1 MLDDS
6 DYLARK
12 CVYYKGK
19 CEVLFELEMEL
30 KSSGVEIPEKI
41 ERILNSKLVAENN
54 RFEMY
59 QHQYIDSIGGNEKLK
74 V

>member
-12 CVYYKGK
+12 CAYYQGYKDMANKVY
-19 CEVLFELEMEL
+19 LEL
-30 KSSGVEIPEKI
+30 GVELSEENLKKLFGLMR
-41 ERILNSKLVAENN
+41 EADSKHAD
-54 RFEMY
+54 Y
-59 QHQYIDSIGGNEKLK
+59 QHKYIDSIGGNEKLK

>member
-12 CVYYKGK
+12 CAYYQGYKDMAIRVYI
-19 CEVLFELEMEL
+19 ELGDEL
-30 KSSGVEIPEKI
+30 GEKI
-41 ERILNSKLVAENN
+41 IEKLFGLMREADSEYAN
-54 RFEMY
+54 Y
-59 QHQYIDSIGGNEKLK
+59 QHQYIDAIGGNEKLK

>member
-12 CVYYKGK
+12 CAYYQGYKDMAVKAYIELGGELSEETIK
-19 CEVLFELEMEL
+19 KLFGLMREADSEYA
-30 KSSGVEIPEKI
+30 
-41 ERILNSKLVAENN
+41 N
-54 RFEMY
+54 Y
-59 QHQYIDSIGGNEKLK
+59 QHQYIDAIGGNEKLK

>member
-12 CVYYKGK
+12 TAYYQGYKDMADRVYLELGTEIDIDTLRK
-19 CEVLFELEMEL
+19 LFGLMREA
-30 KSSGVEIPEKI
+30 G
-41 ERILNSKLVAENN
+41 SKYAD
-54 RFEMY
+54 Y
-59 QHQYIDSIGGNEKLK
+59 QHKYIDSIGGNERLK

>member
-12 CVYYKGK
+12 CAYYQGYKDMATRGY
-19 CEVLFELEMEL
+19 LEL
-30 KSSGVEIPEKI
+30 GVELSDKTMK
-41 ERILNSKLVAENN
+41 KLFGLMREADSQYAD
-54 RFEMY
+54 Y
-59 QHQYIDSIGGNEKLK
+59 QHKYIDSIGGNEKLK

>member
-12 CVYYKGK
+12 CAYYQGYKDMAIRVYIELGDELGEKTM
-19 CEVLFELEMEL
+19 EILFGLMREADSEYA
-30 KSSGVEIPEKI
+30 
-41 ERILNSKLVAENN
+41 N
-54 RFEMY
+54 Y
-59 QHQYIDSIGGNEKLK
+59 QHQYIDAIGGNEKLK

>member
-12 CVYYKGK
+12 CAYYQGYKNMAIRVHIELGDELSEETIK
-19 CEVLFELEMEL
+19 KLFGLMREADSEYA
-30 KSSGVEIPEKI
+30 
-41 ERILNSKLVAENN
+41 N
-54 RFEMY
+54 Y
-59 QHQYIDSIGGNEKLK
+59 QHQYIDAIGGNEKLK

>member
-12 CVYYKGK
+12 CAYYQGYKDMAVKVYIELGGEGELSEKTM
-19 CEVLFELEMEL
+19 EILFGLMREADSEYA
-30 KSSGVEIPEKI
+30 
-41 ERILNSKLVAENN
+41 N
-54 RFEMY
+54 Y
-59 QHQYIDSIGGNEKLK
+59 QHQYIDAIGGNEKLK

>member
-12 CVYYKGK
+12 TAYYQGYKDMAIRVHIELGDELSEETIK
-19 CEVLFELEMEL
+19 KLFGLMREADSEYA
-30 KSSGVEIPEKI
+30 
-41 ERILNSKLVAENN
+41 N
-54 RFEMY
+54 Y
-59 QHQYIDSIGGNEKLK
+59 QHQYIDAIGGNEKLK

>member
-12 CVYYKGK
+12 TAYYHGYKDMATKVYLELGGELGDKIMQK
-19 CEVLFELEMEL
+19 LFGLMREAD
-30 KSSGVEIPEKI
+30 S
-41 ERILNSKLVAENN
+41 NYAE
-54 RFEMY
+54 Y
-59 QHQYIDSIGGNEKLK
+59 QHQYVDAIGGNEKLK